1 MDFSAEARVG
11 FIPFAMSG
19 FLRKKQIQI
28 LGICFLLITI
38 FSHQSISQVD
48 ANVVGLWS
56 MNQSSGSTL
65 IDQSGN
71 GLTGSFIG
79 PLSFVPSSAY
89 PGAGNALNFPG
100 NSYVRVSPNAVLNTM
115 QNSMTIEAWVYQ
127 TDNVNNTIVD

>member
-1 MDFSAEARVG
+1 
-11 FIPFAMSG
+11 
-19 FLRKKQIQI
+19 
-28 LGICFLLITI
+28 
-38 FSHQSISQVD
+38 
-48 ANVVGLWS
+48 